1 MNLKALASL
10 VLLSAV
16 AGQAHA
22 AVAAPDAPATRTSK
36 AGGKRHVRVR
46 KATGPTVQ
54 SQIEA
59 LRSDMA
65 AQRTQIDSLQQQLS
79 ARDAQLQAVQQQ
91 SQLTVQQA
99 TEQAQDAIAAQQSV
113 NAQNT
118 TAVTALQGSV
128 ADLQGN
134 TASLATTIQ
143 TDQAATKKAIETP
156 DIVHYKGI
164 GLGFTNSFIEF
175 ATVDRTRAT
184 GSDINTPFLSTPLA
198 ASDAGHISEF
208 FASGRQ
214 SRLAITATGKIPSAT
229 LQAYYELDW
238 LGAGITSNNNQSNS
252 YVMRERQ
259 LWGQAALKSGLT
271 VTGGQQWTLAT
282 ETRNLL
288 DNKTEVLPDTID
300 PQYNVG
306 FVWARQPGLRVT
318 QRFGDK
324 AAVGISVEQ
333 AQTLTPS
340 CQSTAT
346 TPVPTT
352 TTVNGVTTT
361 VNVTTAVACPTNYVN
376 GEVGTGGG
384 LYNATAAYS
393 FNLAPDVLAKLA
405 YQNKFGH
412 FELFGVGRFFR
423 SRVYPGPNLAAGV
436 TTAGATGAAG
446 AYNNTSVVGGVGGG
460 FRGYLAQ
467 KKFEVALHGL
477 YGDGTGRYASAQ
489 LPDTTINPR
498 GQLAPLHNFA
508 ALGELFAHATP
519 RLDIYADAGVEE
531 VGRRVFAYGNSFEGY
546 GLRTANNTGCGT
558 QGVPGTA
565 AGVYPP
571 APVGYVPGGTGTCNG
586 NNKSVVEGTLGYD
599 YYFYK
604 GPMGR
609 FRQGFQY
616 SWLERALWSGSTHTS
631 PKANNNI
638 FETNIRYYLP

>member
-1 MNLKALASL
+1 MKTNLTALASL
-10 VLLSAV
+10 VLLSVV
-16 AGQAHA
+16 AGQTHTALA
-22 AVAAPDAPATRTSK
+22 ADAPAPATKASK
-36 AGGKRHVRVR
+36 AGTKRHVRVR

-54 SQIEA
+54 SQIES

-79 ARDAQLQAVQQQ
+79 ARDAQLQQVQQQ
-91 SQLTVQQA
+91 SQLAVQQA
-99 TEQAQDAIAAQQSV
+99 TQQAQDAIAAQQSI

-164 GLGFTNSFIEF
+164 GLGFSNSFIEF

-184 GSDINTPFLSTPLA
+184 GGGINTAFLSTPFA

-214 SRLAITATGKIPSAT
+214 SRLAITATGKIPAAA

-238 LGAGITSNNNQSNS
+238 LGTGITSNNNQSNS

-318 QRFGDK
+318 QKFGSN
-324 AAVGISVEQ
+324 AALGVSVEQ
-333 AQTLTPS
+333 AQLLTPT

-346 TPVPTT
+346 TPVTAG
-352 TTVNGVTTT
+352 GVTT
-361 VNVTTAVACPTNYVN
+361 NTAVPCPTNYVN
-376 GEVGTGGG
+376 GEVGTGAG
-384 LYNATAAYS
+384 LYNPTAAYS

-436 TTAGATGAAG
+436 TTAGATSAIG

-489 LPDTTINPR
+489 LPDATINAR

-508 ALGELFAHATP
+508 ALGEFFAHATP
-519 RLDIYADAGVEE
+519 RLDIYADA
-531 VGRRVFAYGNSFEGY
+531 GRRVFAYGNSFEGY

-558 QGVPGTA
+558 QGLPGTA

-571 APVGYVPGGTGTCNG
+571 APVGYLPGGTGTCNG

-609 FRQGFQY
+609 FRQGLQY
-616 SWLERALWSGSTHTS
+616 SWLERALWSGSTGTS

-638 FETNIRYYLP
+638 IETNIRYYLP